1 MRLIRYQAKKEPAQ
15 YGWVNNDK
23 IGRIDGS
30 PFGEFQRLEASLP
43 LDSVQLHAPIVPGK
57 IICVGRNYSEHIKE
71 QKADTPETPLLFF
84 KPPSA
89 VIGPMQ
95 TIILPPQ
102 SQQVD
107 HEAELVVVIGKR
119 GRWIQPTDA
128 FSYIYG
134 YTIGNDITARDLQ
147 RRDGQWTRSKGFDTF
162 CPLGPWVETEFD
174 PTDAMITCHVNGEL
188 RQMASTHDMIF
199 HVDQIIA
206 FASSIMTLEPGDVL
220 MTGTP
225 AGISPLHPGDVVEV
239 TIEGLGKLPNP
250 VAMEM
255 H

>member
-15 YGWVNNDK
+15 YGWVSNDK
-23 IGRIDGS
+23 VGRIDGS
-30 PFGEFQRLEASLP
+30 PFGEFQRLEATFP
-43 LDSVQLHAPIVPGK
+43 IESVQLHAPIQPGK

-71 QKADTPETPLLFF
+71 QKAETPETPLLFL

-89 VIGPMQ
+89 VIGPIQ

-102 SQQVD
+102 SEQVD

-119 GRWIQPTDA
+119 GRWIQPSDA

-134 YTIGNDITARDLQ
+134 YTIGNDVTARDLQ

-174 PTDAMITCHVNGEL
+174 PTDAMISCHVNGEL

-206 FASSIMTLEPGDVL
+206 FASSIMTLEPGDVI

-239 TIEGLGKLPNP
+239 TIEGLGKLHNP
-250 VAMEM
+250 VAIEM
-255 H
+255 Q

>member
-15 YGWVNNDK
+15 YGWVSNDK
-23 IGRIDGS
+23 VGRIDGS
-30 PFGEFQRLEASLP
+30 PFGEFQRLEATFP
-43 LDSVQLHAPIVPGK
+43 IESVQLHAPIQPGK

-71 QKADTPETPLLFF
+71 QKAETPETPLLFL

-89 VIGPMQ
+89 VIGPRQ

-102 SQQVD
+102 SEQVD

-119 GRWIQPTDA
+119 GRWIQPSDA

-134 YTIGNDITARDLQ
+134 YTIGNDVTARDLQ

-174 PTDAMITCHVNGEL
+174 PTDAMISCHVNGEL

-206 FASSIMTLEPGDVL
+206 FASSIMTLEPGDVI

-239 TIEGLGKLPNP
+239 TIEGLGKLHNP
-250 VAMEM
+250 VAIEM
-255 H
+255 Q